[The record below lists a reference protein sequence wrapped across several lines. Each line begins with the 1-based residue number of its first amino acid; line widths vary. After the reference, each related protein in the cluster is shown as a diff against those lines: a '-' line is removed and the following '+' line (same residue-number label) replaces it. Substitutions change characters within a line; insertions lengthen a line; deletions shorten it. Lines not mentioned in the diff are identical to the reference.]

1 VLDVDPE
8 IASVTAFE
16 DGMVRGLVNERVF
29 VRVTLRYAL
38 VALRRVQNR
47 PAFEVALEDGS
58 VSALNPEFVR

>member
-1 VLDVDPE
+1 MLDVDPE